1 METNNKLTK
10 VRYRLLKSL
19 KNELYKTECYA
30 CLFLVAVKKP
40 VFYKQIIFRQSDV
53 PLTSLN
59 PWDGLNNDLFLGLG
73 LFAPTM
79 QNF

>member
-1 METNNKLTK
+1 MEW
-10 VRYRLLKSL
+10 VFVPGSG
-19 KNELYKTECYA
+19 
-30 CLFLVAVKKP
+30 KKP